1 MNVTLYSFDN
11 NEIKE
16 VDKTLE
22 PAEWIGKVHWVEI
35 HCTGRNEA
43 VKYMQAIPL
52 INENLDFLIN
62 PENHTLPKTDHN
74 LIIQNFV
81 FSRKDDSYQSDYFTL
96 IIMSE
101 MVISIIPKSADIKL
115 NQPQLK
121 NLKVLFTDLKYYFAY
136 TLISDVLTRN
146 ISNLSEARKRLNVME
161 NMLLKNSDKLR
172 SQSVMETRN
181 DISQMADII
190 EDQYVSLNI
199 LFSFLDIEEKK
210 DDIKKLKELLYG
222 FKEINRIMARL
233 EEKAESF
240 RTQFMLIHQEESAHK
255 INILTILQ
263 AIFIPLTFIAGVYGM
278 NFKYMPELNGEH
290 SYFIVLGLFIVL
302 AGLLLLF
309 FKKNGWFD

>member
-1 MNVTLYSFDN
+1 MNVTLYNFDN

-22 PAEWIGKVHWVEI
+22 PAEWPDKVHWVEI
-35 HCTGRNEA
+35 RYTDRSKA
-43 VKYMQAIPL
+43 VKYLQAIPS
-52 INENLDFLIN
+52 INDSIDFLVK
-62 PENHTLPKTDHN
+62 PEDHTLPKTDKDFLMQN
-74 LIIQNFV
+74 LV
-81 FSRKDDSYQSDYFTL
+81 FSQKENFYQSDYFTL
-96 IIMSE
+96 IVLKE
-101 MVISIIPKSADIKL
+101 TVISIIPKSANLKL
-115 NQPQLK
+115 NQPQPK
-121 NLKVLFTDLKYYFAY
+121 NLKGLFTDLKYYFAY

-146 ISNLSEARKRLNVME
+146 ISNLSEARKKLNIME
-161 NMLLKNSDKLR
+161 DMLLRNPDKLR
-172 SQSVMETRN
+172 SQSVMESRN
-181 DISQMADII
+181 DISQLADII

-199 LFSFLDIEEKK
+199 LFSFLNIEEKK
-210 DDIKKLKELLYG
+210 NDIKKLKELLYG

-302 AGLLLLF
+302 AGSLLLF